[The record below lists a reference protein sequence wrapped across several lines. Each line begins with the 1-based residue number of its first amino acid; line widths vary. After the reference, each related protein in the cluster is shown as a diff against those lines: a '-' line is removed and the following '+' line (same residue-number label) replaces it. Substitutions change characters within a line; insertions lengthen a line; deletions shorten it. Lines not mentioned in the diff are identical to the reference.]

1 MWEVFVFV
9 LSCFVFWT
17 PNPTLLICM
26 SVFLTAPRCLCS
38 FVVSF
43 EIRKCES
50 SEFSFYTAVLT
61 ILGPLHFHMSIS
73 AEKPAGSLM
82 GIVLNLQVSLERTAV
97 LTILSFFLLGKYN
110 AINWRHL
117 QQITKWARYTLNTK
131 ISIFHICL
139 KTHREIEWTKV
150 KIHIRYLR

>member
-1 MWEVFVFV
+1 MDLFLEFIPFHWCVSV
-9 LSCFVFWT
+9 LTV
-17 PNPTLLICM
+17 PH
-26 SVFLTAPRCLCS
+26 CLEYYI

-110 AINWRHL
+110 AIN
-117 QQITKWARYTLNTK
+117 
-131 ISIFHICL
+131 
-139 KTHREIEWTKV
+139 
-150 KIHIRYLR
+150 